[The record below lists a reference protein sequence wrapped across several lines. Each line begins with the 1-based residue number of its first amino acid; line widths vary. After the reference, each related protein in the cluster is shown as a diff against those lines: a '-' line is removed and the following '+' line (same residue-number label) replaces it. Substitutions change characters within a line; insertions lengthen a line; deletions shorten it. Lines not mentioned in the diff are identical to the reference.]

1 LIASFQS
8 IYTDMGEKN
17 KDNGD
22 RFQKALDEVYDLLNP
37 NGDRFKAFLARRRAD
52 TKKTSQAEE
61 EEE

>member
-1 LIASFQS
+1 
-8 IYTDMGEKN
+8 MGEKN